1 MDERIKAIIDTKIKE
16 CMDDIARVNAI
27 ASALSK
33 DKHDALMLGIIIGR
47 VYNSFY
53 YQYRRI
59 LGRDPNDEE
68 FKEFLELLK
77 DRLGKSIK

>member
-1 MDERIKAIIDTKIKE
+1 MDERIRAIIDAKINE
-16 CMDDIARVNAI
+16 CMDDTARVNAI
-27 ASALSK
+27 TDAFSK
-33 DKHDALMLGIIIGR
+33 DMHDTLMLGIVIGR

-53 YQYRRI
+53 YQHRRI

-77 DRLGKSIK
+77 DRLSKIIK

>member
-27 ASALSK
+27 ASTLNK
-33 DKHDALMLGIIIGR
+33 DKHDTLMLGIIIGR

-59 LGRDPNDEE
+59 LGRDPNDKE

-77 DRLGKSIK
+77 DRLGKIIK